1 MQCIVFTDSQR
12 LAEKYKT
19 SQQDVLSLLNKNLMV
34 QQVVEFLL
42 LDTVDYQEELGV
54 SPSWENY
61 KEVLSDFMM
70 GMGLQPSP
78 TLSLF
83 IIGGD
88 DVIPMP
94 RILSPITETEDLQ
107 ADMLYCFAE
116 NEPTRIEAKYA
127 QCNVGRLP
135 LEDGILSTSLR
146 DDLQSYFNLSN
157 MMLISGIDVDKVLMT
172 STQSWLPAS
181 NDMVRGLPVEE
192 PRYISDATKGNMYMS
207 PRLSLEDDYVIK
219 QYQNDIGHADML
231 MFNLHGSDMPGYS
244 SFFGEGAQGHN
255 TPEAFSIDMLRHSGA
270 RIFNTV
276 ACFGGRYIGY
286 DRDDSML
293 LSSLYGGGVMLYAGS
308 CTSALGRSGQI
319 HHAAQDALMPSGF
332 SESFMKLYSLYLFQG
347 MSAGLA
353 FLQAKCDYFNL
364 CRSLDGDD
372 FAMGTILMFNL
383 YGMPVLNVNK
393 QEDVIQEARG
403 VKEVHQFNWRKTA
416 EQKTLYSRTSSEGL
430 DILAEVRSRV
440 DSNLQKIR
448 TVIESNLYRYWGLN
462 PSDLQNIYEVS
473 DGTRKSYK
481 FEYITKN
488 AIFSKRSWAIADYS
502 GNVKDVVH
510 FK

>member
-12 LAEKYKT
+12 LAEKYRT

-42 LDTVDYQEELGV
+42 LDTFDYQEELGV

-88 DVIPMP
+88 DIIPMP

-172 STQSWLPAS
+172 ST
-181 NDMVRGLPVEE
+181 
-192 PRYISDATKGNMYMS
+192 
-207 PRLSLEDDYVIK
+207 
-219 QYQNDIGHADML
+219 
-231 MFNLHGSDMPGYS
+231 
-244 SFFGEGAQGHN
+244 
-255 TPEAFSIDMLRHSGA
+255 
-270 RIFNTV
+270 
-276 ACFGGRYIGY
+276 
-286 DRDDSML
+286 
-293 LSSLYGGGVMLYAGS
+293 
-308 CTSALGRSGQI
+308 
-319 HHAAQDALMPSGF
+319 
-332 SESFMKLYSLYLFQG
+332 
-347 MSAGLA
+347 
-353 FLQAKCDYFNL
+353 
-364 CRSLDGDD
+364 
-372 FAMGTILMFNL
+372 
-383 YGMPVLNVNK
+383 
-393 QEDVIQEARG
+393 
-403 VKEVHQFNWRKTA
+403 
-416 EQKTLYSRTSSEGL
+416 
-430 DILAEVRSRV
+430 
-440 DSNLQKIR
+440 
-448 TVIESNLYRYWGLN
+448 
-462 PSDLQNIYEVS
+462 
-473 DGTRKSYK
+473 
-481 FEYITKN
+481 
-488 AIFSKRSWAIADYS
+488 
-502 GNVKDVVH
+502 
-510 FK
+510 

>member
-12 LAEKYKT
+12 LAEKYHT
-19 SQQDVLSLLNKNLMV
+19 SQQDVLNLLDKNLMA
-34 QQVVEFLL
+34 QQVIEFQL
-42 LDTVDYQEELGV
+42 LDAVDYQKELGIA
-54 SPSWENY
+54 PTWENY

-78 TLSLF
+78 HLSLF

-94 RILSPITETEDLQ
+94 RIISPITETEDLQ
-107 ADMLYCFAE
+107 SDMLYCFAD
-116 NEPTRIEAKYA
+116 NQPTVIDAKHA

-135 LEDGILSTSLR
+135 LEDGILPTSLR

-231 MFNLHGSDMPGYS
+231 MFNLHGCDMPGYS
-244 SFFGEGAQGHN
+244 SFYGEGAQGHN
-255 TPEAFSIDMLRHSGA
+255 TPEAFSIDMLRHSSA

-293 LSSLYGGGVMLYAGS
+293 LSSFYGGGIMLYAGS

-353 FLQAKCDYFNL
+353 FMQAKCDYFNL

-372 FAMGTILMFNL
+372 MAMGTILMFNL
-383 YGMPVLNVNK
+383 YGMPVLYVNK
-393 QEDVIQEARG
+393 QEDVLEEARG
-403 VKEVHQFNWRKTA
+403 VKDVRKIDWKKRT
-416 EQKTLYSRTSSEGL
+416 EQKTLYSKTPLNGFG
-430 DILAEVRSRV
+430 ILADVRSKV

-448 TVIESNLYRYWGLN
+448 STIESNLYRYWGLN
-462 PSDLQNIYEVS
+462 PADLRNIYEVS
-473 DGTRKSYK
+473 DGTRKKYK

-488 AIFSKRSWAIADYS
+488 TIITKCSWAIADTA
-502 GNVKDVVH
+502 GNVKDVIH